1 MGKSKGNKSAGKQSK
16 NNPDLKVKRKEN
28 KIHESAFCENV
39 RNMVIVKNIMIMLR
53 KWARRVLDME

>member
-53 KWARRVLDME
+53 K